1 MLNFPGWK
9 VALISFVLLFGALF
23 ALPNVLSDGFM
34 GVQPVDTG
42 SEDPVAVAAL
52 ETQRAEAEASWW
64 PGFLPTNKMNL
75 GLDLQGGVYLLIELD
90 TAEVAAN
97 RLEAVQRD
105 ITAELNKRTDNN
117 MVERNLE
124 RNGDRMTIELLKPE
138 EGDMAEA
145 MRRLRRINP
154 PIGSTTTEL
163 MTFNQVDADTI
174 QITVGEAARAALGKE
189 AQSKTMTI
197 IRRRIDPD
205 GVSEIS
211 ITPQGNNRVILEA
224 PGEAN
229 PQRIK
234 RNLERAGRL
243 TFNKADLSQSAVAAA
258 QNARRQ
264 SGRWRLV
271 QSIDQG
277 PMLIQSPPIM
287 EGDAIV
293 SANRGY
299 DENNRAAVNFTLSGK
314 AKKDFYDLTRRSRG
328 EFFAIVLDDV
338 VMSAPRINDPIPG
351 GNVQIT
357 GSFSLDEADELAA
370 IISAGALPAKLTF
383 LEERTIG
390 PQLGAESIE
399 SGARAS
405 ILGII
410 LVGIFMMLAYGL
422 IGGFAVGSLAANIV
436 LIVGALSGLGATLT
450 LPGIAG
456 IILTIGMAVDANVI
470 VFERVREE
478 QAAGRSPATALQA
491 GYERAFSAILD
502 ANVTTFIAATILF
515 LVGAGPVKGF
525 AVTLAIGIITSV
537 FTAFV
542 VTRWFT
548 VIYLRTARPKRL
560 AM

>member
-1 MLNFPGWK
+1 M
-9 VALISFVLLFGALF
+9 
-23 ALPNVLSDGFM
+23 
-34 GVQPVDTG
+34 
-42 SEDPVAVAAL
+42 
-52 ETQRAEAEASWW
+52 
-64 PGFLPTNKMNL
+64 
-75 GLDLQGGVYLLIELD
+75 
-90 TAEVAAN
+90 
-97 RLEAVQRD
+97 
-105 ITAELNKRTDNN
+105 
-117 MVERNLE
+117 
-124 RNGDRMTIELLKPE
+124 
-138 EGDMAEA
+138 
-145 MRRLRRINP
+145 
-154 PIGSTTTEL
+154 
-163 MTFNQVDADTI
+163 
-174 QITVGEAARAALGKE
+174 
-189 AQSKTMTI
+189 
-197 IRRRIDPD
+197 
-205 GVSEIS
+205 
-211 ITPQGNNRVILEA
+211 
-224 PGEAN
+224 
-229 PQRIK
+229 
-234 RNLERAGRL
+234 
-243 TFNKADLSQSAVAAA
+243 
-258 QNARRQ
+258 
-264 SGRWRLV
+264 
-271 QSIDQG
+271 
-277 PMLIQSPPIM
+277 
-287 EGDAIV
+287 
-293 SANRGY
+293 
-299 DENNRAAVNFTLSGK
+299 
-314 AKKDFYDLTRRSRG
+314 
-328 EFFAIVLDDV
+328 LDDV